1 MEDCI
6 RKSGLLTASKVLGII
21 QAVCLGL
28 CVPIMFLGV
37 VVSLFSMVGFGMF
50 LCLFIWSTVTFILAI
65 LGSVYAHKAQKY
77 WCREYATIA
86 GAMFIIL
93 SVINLSLFSVL
104 CACFCMSER
113 NKLNQDTSINIRKPI
128 ITWSII
134 GGISIILVCAG
145 VVVGLVNIGT
155 SANKINDYYN
165 TSDYEDYTTTDDVI
179 DVTESG
185 SKNNKSSEA
194 HSDDYEEALDI
205 ANTYAKEMYFSKDGL
220 YEQLTSDY
228 GEGYSDEVAQYA
240 INNLE
245 GVDYKEN
252 ALKQAEYY
260 YTELDMPKDEIR
272 EYLVSDVGDMFTEEE
287 ADYAIESL
295 K

>member
-1 MEDCI
+1 MEDSI

-50 LCLFIWSTVTFILAI
+50 LGLFVWTTVTFILAI

-113 NKLNQDTSINIRKPI
+113 NKLNQDMGINTRKPI

-134 GGISIILVCAG
+134 GGISTIIMVVAMVLGIAG
-145 VVVGLVNIGT
+145 MASDTYNIM
-155 SANKINDYYN
+155 KDYNY
-165 TSDYEDYTTTDDVI
+165 SCGMPDED
-179 DVTESG
+179 E
-185 SKNNKSSEA
+185 N
-194 HSDDYEEALDI
+194 
-205 ANTYAKEMYFSKDGL
+205 
-220 YEQLTSDY
+220 LT
-228 GEGYSDEVAQYA
+228 
-240 INNLE
+240 
-245 GVDYKEN
+245 
-252 ALKQAEYY
+252 
-260 YTELDMPKDEIR
+260 
-272 EYLVSDVGDMFTEEE
+272 
-287 ADYAIESL
+287 
-295 K
+295 

>member
-1 MEDCI
+1 MEDGI

-28 CVPIMFLGV
+28 CVPIMFLCV
-37 VVSLFSMVGFGMF
+37 VVSLFSMVEFGMF
-50 LCLFIWSTVTFILAI
+50 LCLFIWSTVTFILAL

-113 NKLNQDTSINIRKPI
+113 NKLNQDMNINVRKPI

-134 GGISIILVCAG
+134 GGISTIIMVVAIVLGIAG
-145 VVVGLVNIGT
+145 MASDTYNIM
-155 SANKINDYYN
+155 KDYDYSCGMPDGDENLTLNENNEKVDNLN
-165 TSDYEDYTTTDDVI
+165 TPKEYLDALEDADFYARNMHY
-179 DVTESG
+179 
-185 SKNNKSSEA
+185 SKAE
-194 HSDDYEEALDI
+194 I
-205 ANTYAKEMYFSKDGL
+205 VRM
-220 YEQLTSDY
+220 LTSTDF
-228 GEGYSDEVAQYA
+228 GDGYSKEAAEYA
-240 INNLE
+240 VENLV
-245 GVDYKEN
+245 GVNYKEN
-252 ALKQAEYY
+252 ASETAKIYY
-260 YTELDMPKDEIR
+260 YDLGIAKEDIR
-272 EYLVSDVGDMFTEEE
+272 DTLTSEFGDAFTEEE